1 VAASVFIA
9 LPAAISA
16 WFVALVLELAGKA
29 VWRCGTATV
38 TAATT
43 WRQKNEQGE
52 DERFKILTTWSN
64 ETESL
69 CWIYHRQGRR
79 ARADIRSSD
88 IASCFTA
95 VDQLQCDAGFVLFEA
110 LAFRVDFDT
119 RIQYGLSQD
128 AV

>member
-1 VAASVFIA
+1 VFIA

-16 WFVALVLELAGKA
+16 WFLVALILELAGKA

-38 TAATT
+38 NRCNDVAAKKRTG
-43 WRQKNEQGE
+43 RRRAVQNL
-52 DERFKILTTWSN
+52 DHLDSN

-69 CWIYHRQGRR
+69 CWIYHRHGRR
-79 ARADIRSSD
+79 VRADIRFSD